1 MCEREEAKTGE
12 RTCIDEWK
20 SSAALCS
27 YCAKAYFLDSSGPVE
42 MVGVVML
49 TFLTGGGVGRFSI
62 CHSVGPRDGQKS
74 LKSLFV

>member
-49 TFLTGGGVGRFSI
+49 TFPTGGAPCWSLLDMSFGRTS
-62 CHSVGPRDGQKS
+62 
-74 LKSLFV
+74 